1 MINRLPIIQ
10 GGSHAFLGPIIAI
23 ISLMPCPSN
32 KEMELMTEDQQE
44 EIWQL
49 RMRQVQGAI
58 SVGAILQILIGGSGI
73 VGVLLKWITPL
84 TIVPTV
90 TLIGL
95 SLLKITATKAASN
108 WWISS
113 LTVFLLMLFSQY
125 LRKVPLPWFSCSRS
139 GVTLS
144 KVYIFQLFPV
154 LLALVI
160 SWFVCFLLTIY
171 DVLDK
176 DNHARTDLRLSMIS
190 EASWF
195 RVPYPEAPI
204 PPNHAMN
211 RGIFMEGVGTALA
224 GLFGSGSGTTSFS
237 QNVAAV
243 GITKVGSRRVIQFAG
258 AFMILCGLI
267 GKIGALFINI
277 PEPIIGGIFVVVFA
291 MITSVGL
298 SNLQFV
304 DLNSSRNLFVLGV
317 SIFIG
322 LFVPEWI
329 SRPENK
335 DVIQTT
341 VPILDEVLSVLLRI
355 PMFLGGVI
363 GFILDNTIPQR
374 ENSLN
379 DLQMEEKRTRF

>member
-1 MINRLPIIQ
+1 MSQTDPNRGHIASTIIFVSGLVTILQSTFGVRLPIIQ

-32 KEMELMTEDQQE
+32 KEIELMTEDQQE

-139 GVTLS
+139 GVTFS
-144 KVYIFQLFPV
+144 KVYVFQLFPV

-195 RVPYPEAPI
+195 RVPYPGQFGAPTPTLAGVISITAGIVATVIESIGDYYACARLAEAPI

-243 GITKVGSRRVIQFAG
+243 GITK
-258 AFMILCGLI
+258 
-267 GKIGALFINI
+267 
-277 PEPIIGGIFVVVFA
+277 
-291 MITSVGL
+291 
-298 SNLQFV
+298 
-304 DLNSSRNLFVLGV
+304 
-317 SIFIG
+317 
-322 LFVPEWI
+322 
-329 SRPENK
+329 
-335 DVIQTT
+335 
-341 VPILDEVLSVLLRI
+341 
-355 PMFLGGVI
+355 
-363 GFILDNTIPQR
+363 
-374 ENSLN
+374 
-379 DLQMEEKRTRF
+379 